1 MNGTLTS
8 TKRGDTLFHKAHLET
23 VLATLECIR
32 KQEEFG
38 MSIKYCS
45 NCEKKTTFA
54 KCNDI
59 LGDETKGVE
68 NVDWYKCP
76 DMVCDV
82 CGEEE

>member
-1 MNGTLTS
+1 MENNRFFY
-8 TKRGDTLFHKAHLET
+8 KPHL
-23 VLATLECIR
+23 
-32 KQEEFG
+32 KEEIG
-38 MSIKYCS
+38 MTIKYCS
-45 NCEKKTTFA
+45 NCEKKTTFE
-54 KCNDI
+54 KCNGI